1 MDGFNKDDNIIIVGA
16 TNRLDLLDEA
26 LLRPGRFDRHIRINS
41 PNYNSRYE
49 ILKVH
54 TNNKPL
60 HKEVDLKLLARKT
73 HGFNGAHLAN
83 IANEAAIFAVRDNS
97 SEITSYHFDKAL
109 ERVIAGIEQK
119 NSVLIAKEKKI
130 VSYHEAGHAIVSN
143 IVNIC
148 PIQKI
153 SIVPRG
159 EALGY
164 VLQLPD
170 EDRYIYTKEELIGKI
185 KILLAGKAAEEIIFN
200 HLSTGAKDDLKKVT
214 DIADQMVCEYGMS
227 KLGFMTIE
235 GNSKSFMSQQVQKE
249 ANAIVSDCYKETLKL
264 LKENIN
270 DLHIVANYLHDKETM
285 TLEELQSLIQK
296 EPC

>member
-54 TNNKPL
+54 TKNKPL
-60 HKEVDLKLLARKT
+60 HKDVDLKLLARKT

-83 IANEAAIFAVRDNS
+83 IANEAAIFAVRDNNN
-97 SEITSYHFDKAL
+97 EITSYHFDKAL

-119 NSVLIAKEKKI
+119 NSVLIEKEKKI
-130 VSYHEAGHAIVSN
+130 VSYHEAGHALVSN

-227 KLGFMTIE
+227 KLGFMTID

-249 ANAIVSDCYKETLKL
+249 ANQIVEHCYKDTLKL

>member
-1 MDGFNKDDNIIIVGA
+1 MASIKNDNIIIVGA

-54 TNNKPL
+54 TQNKPL
-60 HKEVDLKLLARKT
+60 HKDVDLKLLARKT

-83 IANEAAIFAVRDNS
+83 IANEAAIFAVRDDS
-97 SEITSYHFDKAL
+97 HEITTYHFDKAI

-119 NSVLIAKEKKI
+119 NSVLIEKEKRI
-130 VSYHEAGHAIVSN
+130 VSFHEAGHAIVSN

-170 EDRYIYTKEELIGKI
+170 EDRYIYTKDELIGKL
-185 KILLAGKAAEEIIFN
+185 KILLAGKAAEEVIFN
-200 HLSTGAKDDLKKVT
+200 HMSTGAKDDLKKVT
-214 DIADQMVCEYGMS
+214 DIANQGLRIRYEQT
-227 KLGFMTIE
+227 LGFMTIE
-235 GNSKSFMSQQVQKE
+235 GNSKSFMSDKVQKE
-249 ANAIVSDCYKETLKL
+249 ANSIVENCYKETLKL
-264 LKENIN
+264 INENIN
-270 DLHIVANYLHDKETM
+270 DLHIVANYLYDKEVM
-285 TLEELQSLIQK
+285 TLEELKSLIQK

>member
-97 SEITSYHFDKAL
+97 SEITSYHCYKAL

-143 IVNIC
+143 IINIC

-185 KILLAGKAAEEIIFN
+185 KILLAGKAAY
-200 HLSTGAKDDLKKVT
+200 STTFLLALK
-214 DIADQMVCEYGMS
+214 
-227 KLGFMTIE
+227 MT
-235 GNSKSFMSQQVQKE
+235 
-249 ANAIVSDCYKETLKL
+249 
-264 LKENIN
+264 
-270 DLHIVANYLHDKETM
+270 
-285 TLEELQSLIQK
+285 
-296 EPC
+296 

>member
-1 MDGFNKDDNIIIVGA
+1 MQHNIHISNII
-16 TNRLDLLDEA
+16 
-26 LLRPGRFDRHIRINS
+26 
-41 PNYNSRYE
+41 
-49 ILKVH
+49 K
-54 TNNKPL
+54 
-60 HKEVDLKLLARKT
+60 
-73 HGFNGAHLAN
+73 
-83 IANEAAIFAVRDNS
+83 
-97 SEITSYHFDKAL
+97 
-109 ERVIAGIEQK
+109 
-119 NSVLIAKEKKI
+119 
-130 VSYHEAGHAIVSN
+130 
-143 IVNIC
+143 IC

-170 EDRYIYTKEELIGKI
+170 EDRYIYTKDELIGKI

-227 KLGFMTIE
+227 NLGFMTIE
-235 GNSKSFMSQQVQKE
+235 GNSKSFMSDKVQKE
-249 ANAIVSDCYKETLKL
+249 ANLIVENCYKETLKL
-264 LKENIN
+264 IKENIN
-270 DLHIVANYLHDKETM
+270 DLHIVANYLYDKETM